1 MELESER
8 AISPFPK
15 VLRSFLS
22 IMLLDVVLQAVG
34 YTGVEWPVVF
44 GDVTSINIKI
54 RLHLLGEFNR
64 L

>member
-1 MELESER
+1 MELKSER

-34 YTGVEWPVVF
+34 YAGVGWPVVF
-44 GDVTSINIKI
+44 GDVTRINIKI